1 MLNKYQ
7 AELCGL
13 FAGDGWI
20 NSKRNTIFICGS
32 IKEKEFYDKHVR
44 GLFERGLNFTPR
56 LQHFPYW
63 SVYGVAVYSKAIT
76 DFFKAQ
82 GFNEGKKVLT
92 VKIPSEILNSK
103 NLWPFFLRGIFDS
116 DGSIYFEKNYAP
128 GVKHKQR
135 RRARMEI
142 GSASK
147 EMILALQKICN
158 ELGYSPKLRM
168 QQPVN
173 KVKHIQY
180 KLRFNRKDD
189 ILRWFREISPKNN
202 VHISRFKKWQKF
214 GYY

>member
-1 MLNKYQ
+1 MLNEYQ

-20 NSKRNTIFICGS
+20 NSRRNTVFICGS
-32 IKEKEFYDKHVR
+32 VKEKEFYDKHVR
-44 GLFERGLNFTPR
+44 ELFEKGLNFTPKLR
-56 LQHFPYW
+56 HFPYW
-63 SVYGVAVYSKAIT
+63 SVYGVAVYSKSVT

-92 VKIPSEILNSK
+92 VKIPNEILSSK

-128 GVKHKQR
+128 GVIHKQR

-147 EMILALQKICN
+147 DLIGDLYKICV
-158 ELGYSPKLRM
+158 EIGY
-168 QQPVN
+168 QPTVR
-173 KVKHIQY
+173 IQKPSGKGRHNSY

-189 ILRWFREISPKNN
+189 VLRWFKEISPKNN